1 MVLGVQGYS
10 STVSPR
16 NPSAETFLC
25 KPKTLKSGTNSKNN
39 TQNKR
44 KTPPNKKTAKD
55 KTNGACQE
63 RVRSVSEACQ
73 GIGRV
78 RGVSEA
84 CQKRVGG
91 PISDPASFRP
101 QRLDSHG
108 PALGVVGRCLPPCH
122 LAFRP
127 SGQILYLAAIRFP
140 ATSCHG

>member
-63 RVRSVSEACQ
+63 RVRGGCILFFCVVAFWLVVTAICNFGVCVFSFVCVCVFVFFWCLCVCVCFFFFCVCVFVLCVCLCSV
-73 GIGRV
+73 V
-78 RGVSEA
+78 FFVLLLL
-84 CQKRVGG
+84 V
-91 PISDPASFRP
+91 
-101 QRLDSHG
+101 L
-108 PALGVVGRCLPPCH
+108 
-122 LAFRP
+122 
-127 SGQILYLAAIRFP
+127 
-140 ATSCHG
+140 

>member
-63 RVRSVSEACQ
+63 RVRSVSGNRACQ
-73 GIGRV
+73 GRV
-78 RGVSEA
+78 RSVSGARFRTRRLFAHSAWTPMVRHWAWWADA
-84 CQKRVGG
+84 CRHAIWPSG
-91 PISDPASFRP
+91 P
-101 QRLDSHG
+101 
-108 PALGVVGRCLPPCH
+108 VGRSSTWL
-122 LAFRP
+122 LYDFLRP
-127 SGQILYLAAIRFP
+127 HVTGDS
-140 ATSCHG
+140 TSIS